1 MNKKNKKIVNIKEL
15 KEIINKIS
23 KENNDLKIVF
33 TNGCF
38 DILHRGH
45 VEYLQ
50 KAKELGDLL
59 ILGLNSDS
67 SVKRLKGENRPINN
81 EKDRAIVLSALECVD
96 FVIIFDEDTPFE
108 LIKNLKPDILV
119 KGGDYKLKN
128 VIGREFAKETIL
140 IDFVDGYSTT
150 KTIKNIK
157 NINKINN

>member
-1 MNKKNKKIVNIKEL
+1 MNKKITDIEKL
-15 KEIINKIS
+15 KEILNK
-23 KENNDLKIVF
+23 KNNGKKIVF

-59 ILGLNSDS
+59 VLGLNSDS
-67 SVKRLKGENRPINN
+67 SVKRLKGESRPINN
-81 EKDRAIVLSALECVD
+81 EKDRAIILSALECVD
-96 FVIIFDEDTPFE
+96 YIIIFDEDTPLE

-119 KGGDYKLKN
+119 KGGDYKIEN
-128 VIGREFAKETIL
+128 VVGREYAKETVL

-150 KTIKNIK
+150 KIIK
-157 NINKINN
+157 NINNINN

>member
-15 KEIINKIS
+15 KEILKS
-23 KENNDLKIVF
+23 AKENNNPKIIF

-59 ILGLNSDS
+59 ILGLNSDL

-81 EKDRAIVLSALECVD
+81 EEDRAIVLSALECVD
-96 FVIIFDEDTPFE
+96 FIIIFDEDTPFE
-108 LIKNLKPDILV
+108 LLKNLKPDILV
-119 KGGDYKLKN
+119 KGGDYKLEN
-128 VIGREFAKETIL
+128 VIGKEFAKETVL

-150 KTIKNIK
+150 KI
-157 NINKINN
+157 INKINN

>member
-23 KENNDLKIVF
+23 KENNDSKIVF

-81 EKDRAIVLSALECVD
+81 EEDRAIVLSALECVD

-108 LIKNLKPDILV
+108 LIKKLKPDILV
-119 KGGDYKLKN
+119 KGGDYKLEN

-150 KTIKNIK
+150 KIIK

>member
-1 MNKKNKKIVNIKEL
+1 MNKKITDIEKL
-15 KEIINKIS
+15 KEILNK
-23 KENNDLKIVF
+23 KNNGKKIVF

-59 ILGLNSDS
+59 VLGLNSDS
-67 SVKRLKGENRPINN
+67 SVKRLKGESRPINN
-81 EKDRAIVLSALECVD
+81 EKDRAIILSALECVD
-96 FVIIFDEDTPFE
+96 YIIIFNEDTPLE

-119 KGGDYKLKN
+119 KGGDYKIEN
-128 VIGREFAKETIL
+128 VVGREYAKETMI

-150 KTIKNIK
+150 KIIK
-157 NINKINN
+157 NINNINN

>member
-15 KEIINKIS
+15 KEILKS
-23 KENNDLKIVF
+23 AKENNNPKIVF

-59 ILGLNSDS
+59 ILGLNSDL

-81 EKDRAIVLSALECVD
+81 EEDRAIVLSALECVD
-96 FVIIFDEDTPFE
+96 FIIIFDEDTPFE
-108 LIKNLKPDILV
+108 LLKNLKPDILV
-119 KGGDYKLKN
+119 KGGDYKLEN
-128 VIGREFAKETIL
+128 VIGREFAKETVL

-150 KTIKNIK
+150 KI
-157 NINKINN
+157 INKINN

>member
-1 MNKKNKKIVNIKEL
+1 MNKKNKKIISMEEL
-15 KEIINKIS
+15 KEIL
-23 KENNDLKIVF
+23 KENNNKKIVF

-59 ILGLNSDS
+59 ILGLNSDL

-81 EKDRAIVLSALECVD
+81 EEDRAIILSALECVD
-96 FVIIFDEDTPFE
+96 YVVIFDEDTPFE

-119 KGGDYKLKN
+119 KGGDYKLED

-150 KTIKNIK
+150 KTIKNIHNLK
-157 NINKINN
+157 

>member
-1 MNKKNKKIVNIKEL
+1 MNKKIVNIKEL

-23 KENNDLKIVF
+23 KENNNLKIVF

-50 KAKELGDLL
+50 KARELGDLL

-81 EKDRAIVLSALECVD
+81 EEDRAIVLSALECVD
-96 FVIIFDEDTPFE
+96 FVIIFDDDTPFE

-119 KGGDYKLKN
+119 KGGDYKLEN

>member
-23 KENNDLKIVF
+23 KENNNLKIVF

-119 KGGDYKLKN
+119 KGGDYKLEN

>member
-1 MNKKNKKIVNIKEL
+1 MNKKITDIEKL
-15 KEIINKIS
+15 KEILNK
-23 KENNDLKIVF
+23 KNNGKKIVF

-59 ILGLNSDS
+59 VLGLNSDS
-67 SVKRLKGENRPINN
+67 SVKRLKGESRPINN
-81 EKDRAIVLSALECVD
+81 EKDRAIILSALECVD
-96 FVIIFDEDTPFE
+96 YIIIFNEDTPLE

-119 KGGDYKLKN
+119 KGGDYKIEN
-128 VIGREFAKETIL
+128 VVGREYAKETMI

-150 KTIKNIK
+150 KIIK
-157 NINKINN
+157 NINNKNN

>member
-15 KEIINKIS
+15 KEILKS
-23 KENNDLKIVF
+23 AKENNNPKIVF

-38 DILHRGH
+38 DIIHRGH

-59 ILGLNSDS
+59 ILGLNSDL

-81 EKDRAIVLSALECVD
+81 EEDRAIVLSALECVD
-96 FVIIFDEDTPFE
+96 FIIIFDEDTPFE
-108 LIKNLKPDILV
+108 LLKNLKPDILV
-119 KGGDYKLKN
+119 KGGDYKLEN
-128 VIGREFAKETIL
+128 VIGREFAKETVL

-150 KTIKNIK
+150 KI
-157 NINKINN
+157 INKINN

>member
-1 MNKKNKKIVNIKEL
+1 MNKKLLNIEEL
-15 KEIINKIS
+15 KEVLKIERDKNK
-23 KENNDLKIVF
+23 NLKIVF

-67 SVKRLKGENRPINN
+67 SVKRLKGEGRPINK
-81 EKDRAIVLSALECVD
+81 EEDRAIVLSALECID
-96 FVIIFDEDTPFE
+96 YITIFEEDTPLE
-108 LIKNLKPDILV
+108 LIKIVKPDILV
-119 KGGDYKLKN
+119 KGGDYKIEN
-128 VIGREFAKETIL
+128 VIGREYAKETVL

-150 KTIKNIK
+150 KTIKNI
-157 NINKINN
+157 NKIND